1 MKHPRAK
8 QWLSL
13 ALAALMLSAAVC
25 TTACGDADADQPTDT
40 SAAPSAVTTQAPEE
54 TADPNYDANG
64 YLKDDLPDGLD
75 YKNELFTILAWKQ
88 GVTEYFVEDQ
98 TGDVIDNALY
108 SRNLA
113 VEERLGVKLYF
124 NEIKGNSSAF
134 QEYCQTVMN
143 SVNANAQA
151 YDAIACYLRSAG
163 VLTLNQMLVDLLEV
177 EHINFEKPWWSDSL
191 VELNTINDKLYFM
204 SGDIAT
210 SLLYQMMFM
219 IYNNDLG
226 TDLGLENPQK
236 LAIEGKWTQEK
247 MFELAA
253 GVYADLDN
261 DGKKSEEDR
270 YGLFSYGHPNLDI
283 FYLGADMHYVE
294 PNADS
299 DLELSSDIL
308 SEKSL
313 GIIDKLIS
321 LYHNSN
327 DGYFTTKISSNAVM
341 SAGHSLMY
349 NITGQY
355 LQQIFRNGDMEYS
368 ILPSPKYDEKQENYL
383 TAMAFTHSMY
393 CIPLDARDTSMS
405 GAVLE
410 CMASEGY
417 RKVTPA
423 LFETAF
429 KYQYSNSQYDADI
442 LEIIRSGVVFDI
454 GRSFFD
460 EMGGDSSSPVRIWRN
475 QIVNGANQLGSAT
488 KVYEKMWNATL
499 TKMNQKLEGN

>member
-1 MKHPRAK
+1 MKYTSAK
-8 QWLSL
+8 KRLSL
-13 ALAALMLSAAVC
+13 ALAALMLAAAVS
-25 TTACGDADADQPTDT
+25 TTACGSADAESADT
-40 SAAPSAVTTQAPEE
+40 TAAPSAADTTAAPTE
-54 TADPNYDANG
+54 TTDSKYDANG
-64 YLKDDLPDGLD
+64 YLKDDLPEDLD
-75 YKNELFTILAWKQ
+75 YGKDQFNILAWKQ
-88 GVTEYFVEDQ
+88 SVTEYYVEEQ

-108 SRNLA
+108 NRNMA
-113 VEERLGVKLYF
+113 VEERLGVELVF
-124 NEIKGNSSAF
+124 NEIPGNSGAF
-134 QEYCQTVMN
+134 REYCQTVMN

-163 VLTLNQMLVDLLEV
+163 VLTLNHMLIDLLEV
-177 EHINFEKPWWSDSL
+177 EHINFEQPWWSDSL

-236 LAIEGKWTQEK
+236 LAIEGKWTQDK
-247 MFELAA
+247 MFELAT
-253 GVYADLDN
+253 GVYADLDGN
-261 DGKKSEEDR
+261 GIKTEEDR
-270 YGLFSYGHPNLDI
+270 FGLFSYTHPNLDI
-283 FYLGADMHYVE
+283 FYMGADLHYIE
-294 PNADS
+294 PNEEGTLVLS
-299 DLELSSDIL
+299 DDVL

-313 GIIDKLIS
+313 GILDKLIT
-321 LYHNSN
+321 LYYTSN
-327 DGYFTTKISSNAVM
+327 DGYFTKSISSNAVM

-349 NITGQY
+349 NITGQF

-368 ILPSPKYDEKQENYL
+368 ILPAPKYDEKQENYL
-383 TAMAFTHSMY
+383 TTMAFTHSMY
-393 CIPLDARDTSMS
+393 CIPLDARDTAMS

-442 LEIIRSGVVFDI
+442 FELIRSGVVFDI
-454 GRSFFD
+454 GRPFFD
-460 EMGGDSSSPVRIWRN
+460 ELGGDSSSPVRIWRT
-475 QIVNGANQLGSAT
+475 QVEVGTNQLPIIS
-488 KVYEKMWNATL
+488 KMYEKMWTNTL
-499 TKMNQKLEGN
+499 TKMSGKLKVD